1 MMQLNDFIDLEKIS
15 DIRDAIRTDDRP
27 LVVKDVLKDLDSWI
41 TWDKVGECMTQSCL
55 ADVLYLS
62 KASSIYEHV
71 APCRIELED
80 DIPALAKSNGGNH
93 INTTPS
99 PDGNSFL
106 SKQFTMIISDY
117 ERMNT
122 LVTDLINHM
131 VQIFHINMDGHG
143 VWPAE
148 IDWYSGHAHV
158 YCGLEGSRSYHPKC
172 DGPNNFIFQMS
183 GTQKIILYEN
193 RASALSNVELNIF
206 DTVEERKELYDSL
219 RVLDELTL
227 EPGDCV
233 YIPNRQFYYIEP
245 IENTISM
252 RIPLVL
258 HGPLTV
264 SF

>member
-1 MMQLNDFIDLEKIS
+1 MQLNEFIDLEKIDS
-15 DIRDAIRTDDRP
+15 IRNEIRIDDRP
-27 LVVKDVLKDLDSWI
+27 LIVNDVIKDLDSWI
-41 TWDKVGECMTQSCL
+41 TWDKVGECMSKSCL
-55 ADVLYLS
+55 ADILYLN
-62 KASSIYEHV
+62 KTSSIYEHV
-71 APCRIELED
+71 VPCRIELENNVKT
-80 DIPALAKSNGGNH
+80 LEKNNGGNK
-93 INTTPS
+93 INTTPT
-99 PDGNSFL
+99 PDGNAFL
-106 SKQFTMIISDY
+106 ANQFTMIISDY
-117 ERMNT
+117 ERMNP
-122 LVTDLINHM
+122 LITDLINHM
-131 VQIFHINMDGHG
+131 VEVFHIHMDGHG

-193 RASALSNVELNIF
+193 KSTSLANVELNIF
-206 DTVEERKELYDSL
+206 DSVEERKELYDKL
-219 RVLDELTL
+219 RVLDEVTL
-227 EPGDCV
+227 HPGDLV

-245 IENTISM
+245 LENTISM